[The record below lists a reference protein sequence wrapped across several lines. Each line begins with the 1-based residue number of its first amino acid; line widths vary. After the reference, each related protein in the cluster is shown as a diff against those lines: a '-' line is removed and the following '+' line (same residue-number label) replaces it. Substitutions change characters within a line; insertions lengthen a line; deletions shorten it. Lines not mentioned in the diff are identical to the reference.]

1 MTIFAKRLKD
11 LRLQKNLSLIELSR
25 KVNLSRDA
33 LEAYEQGKRIP
44 DLSQVFKL
52 KEFFNV
58 SLCYLIG
65 KTDNPTEIIDISNEF
80 ESFHINGIQ
89 DLSEEEIKK
98 ISLIA
103 SDDSLYMEWYLDN
116 TETEEPNNFIE
127 D

>member
-1 MTIFAKRLKD
+1 MSIFAERLKS
-11 LRLQKNLSLIELSR
+11 LRLQKKISLIEFSR

-44 DLSQVFKL
+44 DISQVSKLTSFFK
-52 KEFFNV
+52 V

-65 KTDNPTEIIDISNEF
+65 KVDNPTEIIDISDEF
-80 ESFHINGIQ
+80 QNFHINGIQ

-98 ISLIA
+98 ICLTA
-103 SDDSLYMEWYLDN
+103 SDEALYMEWYLDN
-116 TETEEPNNFIE
+116 TETEESNYFIE

>member
-1 MTIFAKRLKD
+1 MSIFAERLKD
-11 LRLQKNLSLIELSR
+11 LRLQKKLSLIELSQ

-44 DLSQVFKL
+44 DISQVSKLTDFFK
-52 KEFFNV
+52 V

-65 KTDNPTEIIDISNEF
+65 KVDNPTEIIDISDEF
-80 ESFHINGIQ
+80 QGFHINGIQ

-98 ISLIA
+98 ICLMS
-103 SDDSLYMEWYLDN
+103 SDDSLYIEWYLDN
-116 TETEEPNNFIE
+116 TETEEPNYFIE